1 MWELDHKE
9 SWVLKNWCFCTVELE
24 KTLESPLDCE
34 DIKPVNPKGNQS
46 WIFTGGT
53 DAEAEAPIIWPP
65 DGKSQF
71 IGKEVDNGK
80 VWRQEEKGTAEDEM
94 AGWHHWLNG
103 RVWASSGS
111 GDGQGSLV
119 CCSPWGRK
127 DLDKTE
133 LLNNNNS
140 HSYMTAEKAIALTIW
155 TFVGKVI
162 SLLFNTLFHK
172 FVIALRLAGL
182 IFLQSKWL
190 SRVFSNTTV
199 QNHLFFDIEPSLW
212 SNSHIHTWLLEKP

>member
-1 MWELDHKE
+1 MPML
-9 SWVLKNWCFCTVELE
+9 
-24 KTLESPLDCE
+24 
-34 DIKPVNPKGNQS
+34 
-46 WIFTGGT
+46 
-53 DAEAEAPIIWPP
+53 WPP
-65 DGKSQF
+65 DANSCLIRKDSDAGK
-71 IGKEVDNGK
+71 D
-80 VWRQEEKGTAEDEM
+80 WRQKEGMKEDEIV
-94 AGWHHWLNG
+94 GWHHWLNG
-103 RVWASSGS
+103 HEYEQTLGHSE
-111 GDGQGSLV
+111 GQWSLV
-119 CCSPWGRK
+119 CCSPWGCK
-127 DLDKTE
+127 ELDKTE

-199 QNHLFFDIEPSLW
+199 QNHLFFNIEPSVW